1 MKALVSIL
9 IPAYNA
15 EKWIADTIKSA
26 LGQTWSNKEIV
37 IVDDGSRDRTF
48 SIAKQFASRRIRVV
62 GQENQGASVAR
73 NKAMNLCQ
81 GDYIQWLDA
90 DDLLCPDKIAKQMQ
104 AAEKLGNNRTLFSSG
119 WGYFL
124 YRPFKAK
131 FTSSSLW
138 CDLSPVEWLVRK
150 WENNVHMQ
158 TATWLVSREL
168 TKAAGPWDA
177 RLLNNDDGEYFCRV
191 IAASNGIQFVPG
203 AKVFYR
209 QAGSDR
215 LSYVGTSS
223 RKIDAHFLGMQLQ
236 ISTLRSLEDSDRV
249 RAACLQHLQT
259 CFFYFYPER
268 PDLVEQMR
276 QLAADVGGELQLP
289 RLSWKYV
296 WIEKLLGFAAAKHTQ
311 LYYNQG
317 KSYALRAWD
326 ELIHWFESRRKGPEC
341 ESVATE
347 KFNNQNPGYVRCYPS
362 HSIGKTSRKAS

>member
-1 MKALVSIL
+1 MRPLVSIL

-15 EKWIADTIKSA
+15 ERWIVETIKSA
-26 LGQTWSNKEIV
+26 LRQTWPNKEIIV
-37 IVDDGSRDRTF
+37 VDDGSTDQTL
-48 SIAKQFASRRIRVV
+48 AVARRFESNGVRVITTS
-62 GQENQGASVAR
+62 NQGAAAAR
-73 NKAMNLCQ
+73 NRAFSLSR

-90 DDLLCPDKIAKQMQ
+90 DDLISPEKITSQMRAAK
-104 AAEKLGNNRTLFSSG
+104 KVGNHRTLLSSG

-131 FTSSSLW
+131 FSSSSLW

-150 WENNVHMQ
+150 WENNAHMQ
-158 TATWLVSREL
+158 TGTWLVSREL

-191 IAASNGIQFVPG
+191 IAASNGIRFVPG

-209 QAGSDR
+209 QVGSDS
-215 LSYVGTSS
+215 LSYVGTSN
-223 RKIDAHFLGMQLQ
+223 RKVDAHLLGMRLQ
-236 ISTLRSLEDSDRV
+236 ISTLRSLEDSERV
-249 RAACLQHLQT
+249 RTACLQHLQT

-276 QLAADVGGELQLP
+276 QLAADLGGELQRP
-289 RLSWKYV
+289 RLSWKYA

-317 KSYALRAWD
+317 KSCALRAWD
-326 ELIHWFESRRKGPEC
+326 KLMYSFESYRL
-341 ESVATE
+341 
-347 KFNNQNPGYVRCYPS
+347 
-362 HSIGKTSRKAS
+362 

>member
-26 LGQTWSNKEIV
+26 LAQTWSNREII
-37 IVDDGSRDRTF
+37 IVDDGSRDGTL
-48 SIAKQFASRRIRVV
+48 SIAKHFASSRVCV
-62 GQENQGASVAR
+62 VSQENQGASAAR
-73 NKAMNLCQ
+73 NKAMTLCQ

-90 DDLLCPDKIAKQMQ
+90 DDLLCPNKIARQMQ
-104 AAEKLGNNRTLFSSG
+104 TAEKVGNKRALLSCG
-119 WGYFL
+119 WGYFMH
-124 YRPFKAK
+124 RPFKAK

-150 WENNVHMQ
+150 WENNAHMQ

-191 IAASNGIQFVPG
+191 IVASDDIRFVPG

-209 QAGSDR
+209 EAGTDS

-236 ISTLRSLEDSDRV
+236 ISTLRALEDSERV
-249 RAACLQHLQT
+249 RVFTAFA
-259 CFFYFYPER
+259 
-268 PDLVEQMR
+268 DLF
-276 QLAADVGGELQLP
+276 LLF
-289 RLSWKYV
+289 LS
-296 WIEKLLGFAAAKHTQ
+296 
-311 LYYNQG
+311 
-317 KSYALRAWD
+317 
-326 ELIHWFESRRKGPEC
+326 
-341 ESVATE
+341 
-347 KFNNQNPGYVRCYPS
+347 
-362 HSIGKTSRKAS
+362 GKT